1 MNVIEEYTKGVN
13 AKIVGGWLITRWKE
27 YGAWQIE
34 SRTAFDVYIEN
45 MRYGQFDE
53 VLADIRSTELEAWQ
67 LAKEQR
73 NESMLDSITRYTD
86 DIRFIESKI
95 NSLTSV
101 EPDTRSSVESLGSD
115 ASAG

>member
-1 MNVIEEYTKGVN
+1 MNEIEEYTKNIN

-53 VLADIRSTELEAWQ
+53 VVADIRSTEREAWQ
-67 LAKEQR
+67 LAKER
-73 NESMLDSITRYTD
+73 MNESMLGSITRYTD
-86 DIRFIESKI
+86 DIRFMESKI
-95 NSLTSV
+95 NSLTDDEADKSQ
-101 EPDTRSSVESLGSD
+101 R
-115 ASAG
+115 